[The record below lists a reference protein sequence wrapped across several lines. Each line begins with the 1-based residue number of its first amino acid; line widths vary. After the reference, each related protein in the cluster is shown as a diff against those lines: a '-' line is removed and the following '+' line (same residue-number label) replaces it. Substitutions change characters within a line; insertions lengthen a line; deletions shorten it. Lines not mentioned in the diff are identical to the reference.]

1 MSCKEHAGPVCSTF
15 VVAMGG
21 HHPDL
26 PMFPV
31 SLLWAV
37 WPGVGMAEAQGQ
49 WLREDVWARC
59 SWRGLGGIGSPARA
73 LSVALARKAVR
84 RDEGVLVSVALHRIH
99 GLVLRADSLS
109 VLEITVLLSVS
120 FLADL
125 LLGVGVCRCSESI
138 EIHTSISLRLL
149 FFACVGF

>member
-1 MSCKEHAGPVCSTF
+1 M
-15 VVAMGG
+15 
-21 HHPDL
+21 
-26 PMFPV
+26 
-31 SLLWAV
+31 
-37 WPGVGMAEAQGQ
+37 
-49 WLREDVWARC
+49 
-59 SWRGLGGIGSPARA
+59 
-73 LSVALARKAVR
+73 ALARKAVR